1 MKFSNSKEFKAAF
14 SEALCNKLSKLRKNK
29 ELDEYEFLDIYL
41 QVAECKKI
49 RLGNK
54 REIFLFPDYDKQIY
68 KPDIDMLFKQ
78 ISMLTNECNT
88 QPIIHLYKELQVLS
102 VLSSHPNIEE
112 ADFAPN
118 HQIHTNLGVIHTRT
132 GKRLKNNIDGVF
144 TATHQIDKISFSDAH
159 QDIEMLFESIA
170 NHDLEVL
177 QELYVVA
184 YLTLIGYGHEHIT
197 FITGKNSYNKQA
209 FLLLLRALASK
220 ESSEKVAFRDLSID
234 DNLYAIGNLSSLY
247 YNPELPKNAKF
258 ATTAKELFTNV
269 VKNRPILITRKYLSP
284 VLFYHRGMNV
294 HCTEFMPDGFLEM
307 QDLSENAWE
316 VNIAHDTADASRK
329 KVAELVSEFRV
340 SEEEQLLDHPA
351 FTRHLISTVL
361 YAINDKFKINFCYM
375 NSVLQEGT
383 HSAKEARIKRAKQ
396 LAKEVIEGL
405 E

>member
-1 MKFSNSKEFKAAF
+1 MKFSNSKEFKDAF
-14 SEALCNKLSKLRKNK
+14 SEALCDKLSKLRKNK
-29 ELDEYEFLDIYL
+29 ELDEYEFLDVYL

-78 ISMLTNECNT
+78 ISMLTNECNM

-102 VLSSHPNIEE
+102 VLSSHPKVEE
-112 ADFAPN
+112 SDFASRY
-118 HQIHTNLGVIHTRT
+118 QIHTNLGVINTLT

-144 TATHQIDKISFSDAH
+144 TATHQIDKISFSSSH
-159 QDIEMLFESIA
+159 HYIEMLFESIA
-170 NHDLEVL
+170 NHDLDAL
-177 QELYVVA
+177 KELYVVA

-197 FITGKNSYNKQA
+197 FVTGKNSYNKQA

-220 ESSEKVAFRDLSID
+220 ESSEQVTFRDLSID
-234 DNLYAIGNLSSLY
+234 DNLCAIGSLNSLY
-247 YNPELPKNAKF
+247 YNPELTKNAKF
-258 ATTAKELFTNV
+258 VTTAKELFTNV
-269 VKNRPILITRKYLSP
+269 VKNRPMLVTRKYLSP
-284 VLFYHRGMNV
+284 VVFYHRGMNV

-316 VNIAHDTADASRK
+316 VNIKPDTAEVSRK

-340 SEEEQLLDHPA
+340 SEEDRLIDHPE
-351 FTRHLISTVL
+351 FTRNLIATVL
-361 YAINDKFKINFCYM
+361 YMINDKFKINVCYM
-375 NSVLQEGT
+375 ERLLQEHT
-383 HSAKEARIKRAKQ
+383 NSAKIARVKRAKQ
-396 LAKEVIEGL
+396 LTKEAIESL